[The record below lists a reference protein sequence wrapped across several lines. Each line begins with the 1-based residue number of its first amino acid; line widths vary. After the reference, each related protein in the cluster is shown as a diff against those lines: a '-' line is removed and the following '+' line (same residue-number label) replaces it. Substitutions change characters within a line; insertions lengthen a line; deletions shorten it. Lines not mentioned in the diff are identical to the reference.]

1 MRHRLLGEDADVHR
15 VAIALD
21 AGHAGALRAA
31 LADALAAIGLRDEA
45 VERRWLAGVALRPID
60 FQVTTSLVQFVL
72 HRIGGRD
79 LDEGLHH
86 SGRIAGIDA
95 VPRMRLEHRL
105 QQLVEIVAH
114 AKLRTRDDTIRF
126 HPSRDLPAIRTC
138 PIEASSNHLSEFEN
152 SWRRKAFRP
161 KASRTRT
168 KIASF
173 FLRWRRRALRS
184 GSGSSVKATTSG
196 RNLFSLIAA
205 RMS

>member
-114 AKLRTRDDTIRF
+114 AKLRTSARSASAAAFKTGA
-126 HPSRDLPAIRTC
+126 PSPTSTVSGSR
-138 PIEASSNHLSEFEN
+138 S
-152 SWRRKAFRP
+152 
-161 KASRTRT
+161 ASRRSDCCSAGRSSITFGGSTRRC
-168 KIASF
+168 AS
-173 FLRWRRRALRS
+173 
-184 GSGSSVKATTSG
+184 
-196 RNLFSLIAA
+196 A
-205 RMS
+205 RFT